1 MFSSHASILHRPLHR
16 RTQFA
21 CRRFAQHPAFY
32 AKIVQSDIYLSSLFV
47 NSLCSYNS
55 APHAWTQYH
64 LIGALV
70 CGHNMAGVIFNM
82 YEMYR
87 TLTQECLLFI

>member
-1 MFSSHASILHRPLHR
+1 MPQFYTDALNLHAVDSPNILL
-16 RTQFA
+16 
-21 CRRFAQHPAFY
+21 Y

-55 APHAWTQYH
+55 EPHAWTQYH